1 MWLIEKLS
9 NLKWRYKTF
18 IGIEIILV
26 GTALVVSLI
35 YTMILGRAMEKQFLK
50 RDETIVKN
58 FSNSAIYG
66 ILLQDV
72 NQLNQLIDSFYQDDF
87 IKYIAVYDVNGKLLA
102 EKNLDFLNSGEKG
115 LRNFKEDINYSELS
129 TESETIL
136 DAQAKVRRGSDL
148 VGYVRFGFS
157 KDEIAETLSKAH
169 MVNLGFVLFA
179 VLLGLVFGYF
189 VVAMFVNPIDKI
201 RRAAEIVAQG
211 NVNIEVDDKCIKRN
225 DEIGILARSFNKM
238 VENIRNSIDQ
248 LAMEREIAERARA
261 EAEEARRKTQEQQRY
276 LEVQLQKVLDVVSA
290 VSNGDLTKEAKAERD
305 DEVGNLIKG
314 INKMIFELRSLIRE
328 IIDSTSTVA
337 NSISQISSSTEEMS
351 IAVQDQAKQIAE
363 IVSAV
368 EQMSRT
374 IVENAHQAEKV
385 AELARESSSFAADG
399 SKAVMETIEQM
410 HRLAE
415 VVRNSAQSVQILG
428 KSSNQIGEI
437 IDVIEDIADQ
447 TNLLALNAAIEA
459 ARAGEQGRG
468 FAVVADEVRKLAERT
483 MKATKEISGMIK
495 QIQNDTNEVVKIME
509 SGLKVAETGIHL
521 ADNANLA
528 LKQIVQKASDVA
540 NLIGEISRANTE
552 QSKVSEDISKNVESI
567 SSIAEQTSAGVH
579 QIAKAVE
586 DLSKLTERLKQMVMR
601 FNIGVEVERESYRS
615 YAQLKGNGI

>member
-1 MWLIEKLS
+1 MWLIKKLS

-18 IGIEIILV
+18 IGIELIVV

-35 YTMILGRAMEKQFLK
+35 YSMILGKAIEKQFLK
-50 RDETIVKN
+50 RSETIVKN

-72 NQLNQLIDSFYQDDF
+72 NQLNQLIDNFYQDDF
-87 IKYIAVYDVNGKLLA
+87 IKYIAVYDVNGKLFT
-102 EKNLDFLNSGEKG
+102 EKNLDLLSGEERK

-129 TESETIL
+129 TKLGSIL
-136 DAQAKVRRGSDL
+136 DVQAKVSRGGDL
-148 VGYVRFGFS
+148 VGYVRFGLS
-157 KDEIAETLSKAH
+157 KDEITDTLSKAH
-169 MVNLGFVLFA
+169 LINFGFVLFA
-179 VLLGLVFGYF
+179 VLSGLVFGYF
-189 VVAMFVNPIDKI
+189 VVVMFVNPIDKI

-238 VENIRNSIDQ
+238 VENIRNGIDQ
-248 LAMEREIAERARA
+248 LAMEREIAEKARM
-261 EAEEARRKTQEQQRY
+261 EAEEARNKIQEQQKY
-276 LEVQLQKVLDVVSA
+276 LEVQLQKVLDVIGA
-290 VSNGDLTKEAKAERD
+290 VSNGDLTKEAKAEKD
-305 DEVGNLIKG
+305 DEVGNLVKG
-314 INKMIFELRSLIRE
+314 INKMIFDLRSLIKE
-328 IIDSTSTVA
+328 IIDSTNTVA

-363 IVSAV
+363 IVSAI

-374 IVENAHQAEKV
+374 IIENAHQAEKV
-385 AELARESSSFAADG
+385 AELARESSSFASDG
-399 SKAVMETIEQM
+399 SKAVMSTIEQM

-483 MKATKEISGMIK
+483 MKATKEISRMIK

-509 SGLKVAETGIHL
+509 SGLKVAETGIQL

-528 LKQIVQKASDVA
+528 LKQIVQNASDVA
-540 NLIGEISRANTE
+540 NLIVEISRANTE
-552 QSKVSEDISKNVESI
+552 QSKVSEDISKAVESI
-567 SSIAEQTSAGVH
+567 NSIAEQASVGVH
-579 QIAKAVE
+579 EIAKAVE
-586 DLSKLTERLKQMVMR
+586 DLSKLTERLKQVLMR
-601 FNIGVEVERESYRS
+601 FNIGVEVEKETYRS
-615 YAQLKGNGI
+615 YAHFKGNGV